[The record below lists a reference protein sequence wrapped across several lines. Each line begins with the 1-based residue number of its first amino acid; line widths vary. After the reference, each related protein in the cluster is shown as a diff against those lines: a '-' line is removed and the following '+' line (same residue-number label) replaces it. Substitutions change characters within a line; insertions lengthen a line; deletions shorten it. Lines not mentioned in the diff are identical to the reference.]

1 MHPSFWYER
10 RWQWCWWHRYV
21 GDFMMVTELRC
32 WWQNH
37 YVGDFFCYVD
47 NFSMYYIGHQHPES
61 VTNISKLSS
70 THLVSKIRHQHRWNH
85 EGLKIRIL
93 KLPEIQSKNISII
106 WKWPLTDSC
115 LCMLLNEL
123 YNVAFMLMF
132 SQYQAIYHA
141 LILLKYFLLASFM

>member
-1 MHPSFWYER
+1 MSHTFWLKNSQLWG
-10 RWQWCWWHRYV
+10 WQWCWWHRYA
-21 GDFMMVTELRC
+21 GEFMMVTDLRC

-37 YVGDFFCYVD
+37 YVGDFFSLCWW
-47 NFSMYYIGHQHPES
+47 FSQCNKS
-61 VTNISKLSS
+61 VTNISNLSS
-70 THLVSKIRHQHRWNH
+70 THLVSNIHHQHRCNH
-85 EGLKIRIL
+85 LGLKIKIL
-93 KLPEIQSKNISII
+93 KLLEIQPKNISFI